1 MRTLSPRAAFAAI
14 VAAFAV
20 TMTGTTLPTPMY
32 GIYQERFGFSL
43 SMSTVIFAVYA
54 AGVLVAL
61 LVTGRWSDAV
71 GRRPLLLGG
80 LGLALLSDLVF
91 LTATDTWVLLV
102 GRVLSGFSAG
112 IYVGTATAAVIESAT
127 PAWKDRAALVATVA
141 NVGGLGLGPM
151 LAAVLVDLL
160 PWPVQLSFIVHLVLV
175 LGVTALVWRAP
186 ETVAVEPGARLRLRR
201 PSVPGP
207 VRNTFVAAS
216 IVGFAGFAV
225 MGLMTAVSPRLVERA
240 VPGAGQVLSVL
251 VVFVLFVAS
260 VASQVV
266 LREMSLARA
275 VNLGCVLL
283 VVGMVLLAVA
293 IGTDSLALMLVAAV
307 ASGAGQGL
315 SFSKGLAS
323 VLARTHP
330 DDRAGLTSAFFVV
343 AYVAIS
349 LPVVGDGLAS
359 QKWGLE
365 AAGVWFSV
373 AVAVLAVVALVALV
387 VDQRRTE
394 YA

>member
-20 TMTGTTLPTPMY
+20 TMIGTTLPTPMY
-32 GIYQERFGFSL
+32 GIYQQRFGFSL

-91 LTATDTWVLLV
+91 LAATDTWVLLI

-112 IYVGTATAAVIESAT
+112 VYVGTATAAVIESAT
-127 PAWKDRAALVATVA
+127 PAWKDRAPLVATVA

-160 PWPVQLSFIVHLVLV
+160 PWPTQLSFVVHIVLV
-175 LGVTALVWRAP
+175 LAATALVWRAP
-186 ETVAVEPGARLRLRR
+186 ETVEVEPGARLQLRR

-207 VRNTFVAAS
+207 VRSTFVAAS

-260 VASQVV
+260 VGSQVV
-266 LREMSLARA
+266 LNRMQLARA
-275 VNLGCVLL
+275 VNLGCGLL
-283 VVGMVLLAVA
+283 VLGMLLLAVA
-293 IGTDSLALMLVAAV
+293 IGTDSLVLMLVAAV

-323 VLARTHP
+323 VLTRTEP

-359 QKWGLE
+359 QKWGLGP
-365 AAGVWFSV
+365 AGVWFSV
-373 AVAVLAVVALVALV
+373 AVAGLAVAALVALV
-387 VDQRRTE
+387 VDQRRVE

>member
-20 TMTGTTLPTPMY
+20 TMIGATLPTPMY
-32 GIYQERFGFSL
+32 GIYQQRFGFSL

-91 LTATDTWVLLV
+91 LAATDTWVLLV

-112 IYVGTATAAVIESAT
+112 VYVGTATAAIIESAT

-151 LAAVLVDLL
+151 LAAVLVDFL
-160 PWPVQLSFIVHLVLV
+160 PWPVQLSFVIHIVLV
-175 LGVTALVWRAP
+175 LGATALVWRAP
-186 ETVAVEPGARLRLRR
+186 ETVEVEPGARLRLRR
-201 PSVPGP
+201 PTVPGP
-207 VRNTFVAAS
+207 VRSTFAAAS

-240 VPGAGQVLSVL
+240 VPAAGQVLSVL

-260 VASQVV
+260 VGSQVV
-266 LREMSLARA
+266 LNQMQLARA
-275 VNLGCVLL
+275 VNLGCGLL
-283 VVGMVLLAVA
+283 VLGMVLLAVA

-323 VLARTHP
+323 VLTRTHP
-330 DDRAGLTSAFFVV
+330 DDRAGVTSAFFVV

-359 QKWGLE
+359 QKWGLGP
-365 AAGVWFSV
+365 AGVWFSV
-373 AVAVLAVVALVALV
+373 AVAGLAVAALVALV
-387 VDQRRTE
+387 VDQRRVE

>member
-20 TMTGTTLPTPMY
+20 TMIGTTLPTPMY
-32 GIYQERFGFSL
+32 GIYQQRFGFSL

-91 LTATDTWVLLV
+91 LAATDTWVLLI

-112 IYVGTATAAVIESAT
+112 VYVGTATAAVIESAT
-127 PAWKDRAALVATVA
+127 PAWKDRAPLVATVA

-160 PWPVQLSFIVHLVLV
+160 PWPTQLSFVVHIVLV
-175 LGVTALVWRAP
+175 LAATALVWRAP
-186 ETVAVEPGARLRLRR
+186 ETVEVEPGARLQLRR

-207 VRNTFVAAS
+207 VRSTFVAAS

-260 VASQVV
+260 VGSQVV
-266 LREMSLARA
+266 LNRMQLARA
-275 VNLGCVLL
+275 VNLGCGLL
-283 VVGMVLLAVA
+283 VLGMLLLAVA

-323 VLARTHP
+323 VLTRTEP

-359 QKWGLE
+359 QKWGLGP
-365 AAGVWFSV
+365 AGVWFSV
-373 AVAVLAVVALVALV
+373 AVAGLAVAALVALV
-387 VDQRRTE
+387 VDQRRVE

>member
-1 MRTLSPRAAFAAI
+1 VRTLSPRAAFAAI

-20 TMTGTTLPTPMY
+20 TMIGTTLPTPMY
-32 GIYQERFGFSL
+32 GIYQQRFGFSL

-91 LTATDTWVLLV
+91 LAATDTWVLLI

-112 IYVGTATAAVIESAT
+112 VYVGTATAAVIESAT
-127 PAWKDRAALVATVA
+127 PAWKDRAPLVATVA

-160 PWPVQLSFIVHLVLV
+160 PWPTQLSFVVHVVLV
-175 LGVTALVWRAP
+175 LGATALVWRAP
-186 ETVAVEPGARLRLRR
+186 ETVEVEPGARLQLRR

-207 VRNTFVAAS
+207 VRSTFVAAS

-260 VASQVV
+260 VGSQVV
-266 LREMSLARA
+266 LNRMQLARA
-275 VNLGCVLL
+275 VNLGCGLL
-283 VVGMVLLAVA
+283 VLGMLLLAVA

-323 VLARTHP
+323 VLTRTEP

-359 QKWGLE
+359 QKWGLGP
-365 AAGVWFSV
+365 AGVWFSV
-373 AVAVLAVVALVALV
+373 AVAGLAVAALVALV
-387 VDQRRTE
+387 VDQRRVE

>member
-315 SFSKGLAS
+315 SFSTGLAS

-365 AAGVWFSV
+365 AALVSPSAFSGTFSP
-373 AVAVLAVVALVALV
+373 AGTFRNDSLPA
-387 VDQRRTE
+387 
-394 YA
+394 YCIK

>member
-20 TMTGTTLPTPMY
+20 TMIGTTLPTPMY
-32 GIYQERFGFSL
+32 GIYQQRFGFSL

-91 LTATDTWVLLV
+91 LAATDTWVLLI

-112 IYVGTATAAVIESAT
+112 VYVGTATAAVIESAT
-127 PAWKDRAALVATVA
+127 PAWKDRAPLVATVA

-160 PWPVQLSFIVHLVLV
+160 PWPTQLSFVVHVVLV
-175 LGVTALVWRAP
+175 LGATALVWRAP
-186 ETVAVEPGARLRLRR
+186 ETVEVEPGARLQLRR

-207 VRNTFVAAS
+207 VRSTFVAAS

-260 VASQVV
+260 VGSQVV
-266 LREMSLARA
+266 LNRMQLARA
-275 VNLGCVLL
+275 VNLGCGLL
-283 VVGMVLLAVA
+283 VLGMLLLAVA

-323 VLARTHP
+323 VLTRTEP

-359 QKWGLE
+359 QKWGLGP
-365 AAGVWFSV
+365 AGVWFSV
-373 AVAVLAVVALVALV
+373 AVAGLAVAALVALV
-387 VDQRRTE
+387 VDQRRVE